1 MLLYNNL
8 YVFRPDQASGE
19 AERHNRSVKY
29 NWEFS
34 VANTFDRK
42 SAIDKK

>member
-1 MLLYNNL
+1 MLLYDNVNG
-8 YVFRPDQASGE
+8 FRPDQASGE
-19 AERHNRSVKY
+19 ADKHNRSIKY